1 MRVRARPGEGCGR
14 AYHPFLERRLGR
26 DRAHETHRQRAI
38 RSENPTAE
46 NPCTVGRIFK
56 TRPQSNRESRMAE
69 GILLDWRFTIAKV
82 AHRSFRPTRL
92 RFHRWGNG
100 GTSTTQR
107 VSAISTY
114 RLCHAAKQARPRW
127 HKSTFAVPSLWTHRA
142 PHRRH
147 GRKKGQCS

>member
-1 MRVRARPGEGCGR
+1 MRVRACPGEGCGI
-14 AYHPFLERRLGR
+14 AHHPFLERRLGR

-38 RSENPTAE
+38 RSENPPAE

-92 RFHRWGNG
+92 RFHRRGKG
-100 GTSTTQR
+100 GTAPTPKSFSNSTLPPFPPPQQTPPP
-107 VSAISTY
+107 T
-114 RLCHAAKQARPRW
+114 H
-127 HKSTFAVPSLWTHRA
+127 PS
-142 PHRRH
+142 P
-147 GRKKGQCS
+147 

>member
-1 MRVRARPGEGCGR
+1 MRVRERPGEGCGI
-14 AYHPFLERRLGR
+14 AHHPFLERRLGR

-38 RSENPTAE
+38 RSENPPAE

-92 RFHRWGNG
+92 RFHRRGKG
-100 GTSTTQR
+100 GTSKTLP
-107 VSAISTY
+107 SFPISTP
-114 RLCHAAKQARPRW
+114 RPFYPAEQNPPPSP
-127 HKSTFAVPSLWTHRA
+127 KATFAVPSFWTHRA

-147 GRKKGQCS
+147 GR

>member
-1 MRVRARPGEGCGR
+1 MRVRACPGEGCGR

-38 RSENPTAE
+38 RGENPTAE

-92 RFHRWGNG
+92 PFHKRGKWDTAETLQ
-100 GTSTTQR
+100 TS
-107 VSAISTY
+107 
-114 RLCHAAKQARPRW
+114 
-127 HKSTFAVPSLWTHRA
+127 SLFYITA
-142 PHRRH
+142 L
-147 GRKKGQCS
+147 